1 MPSTVK
7 TKGIILRI
15 KDTPGKDKLVYIL
28 TPAGLVKAF
37 MTPKRN
43 AGKKSYA
50 IDLFTC
56 GEVIMFVTDSGNYLV
71 NSITPE
77 QNFYKLREE
86 MSTLYGASYF
96 ASLSI
101 FVSEDIDTDTEFLY
115 NLLIYA
121 LQSLCDGEDIKKIK
135 TAFEFKI
142 SMLIGM
148 TPCLEA
154 QTKANAYYFALED
167 GRLHLADG
175 PDRIYMPRPAVMC
188 IYKMLQADCKS
199 VFELEFPTEY
209 VDLLYAAAERYIIY
223 HTERNFDALRI
234 LNGVI

>member
-7 TKGIILRI
+7 TKGIILKI

-28 TPAGLVKAF
+28 TPTGLVKAF

-50 IDLFTC
+50 VDLFTC

-96 ASLSI
+96 ASLAI
-101 FVSEDIDTDTEFLY
+101 FVSEDVDTDTGFLY
-115 NLLIYA
+115 NLLTGA
-121 LQSLCDGEDIKKIK
+121 LSALCNGKDIKRIK
-135 TAFEFKI
+135 SAFEFCI
-142 SMLIGM
+142 SSVIGQA
-148 TPCLEA
+148 PCLEA
-154 QTKANAYYFALED
+154 ESKANAYYFALED

-175 PDRIYMPRPAVMC
+175 PDRMYMPRPAVMC
-188 IYKMLQADCKS
+188 IYKILQADCDS
-199 VFELEFPTEY
+199 VFNTDIPEEY
-209 VDLLYAAAERYIIY
+209 VDTLFSAAQQYIIY
-223 HTERNFDALRI
+223 HTECNFEALRI